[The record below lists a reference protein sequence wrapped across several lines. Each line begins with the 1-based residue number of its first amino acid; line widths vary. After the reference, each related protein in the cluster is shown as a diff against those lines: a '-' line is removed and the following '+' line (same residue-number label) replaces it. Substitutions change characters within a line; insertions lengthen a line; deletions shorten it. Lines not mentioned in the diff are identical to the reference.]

1 MPSVAEAR
9 PLSSASTGQR
19 AERTPLSTHAVTPD
33 KANCLGSVTSPAGL
47 HYEVFD
53 NSTDLHTFM
62 DVVLDG
68 QQLRTF
74 AGYGLAVQA
83 IKDGELDE
91 LVRQAKTAPACET
104 EDPELFFPIADTGS
118 RVQRSKAAQQIEE
131 AKAVCQRCP
140 IRAQCLAGAL
150 ARDEE
155 FGVWGGLSEKE
166 RRALKRRA
174 ARQGVAA

>member
-1 MPSVAEAR
+1 MK
-9 PLSSASTGQR
+9 
-19 AERTPLSTHAVTPD
+19 PD
-33 KANCLGSVTSPAGL
+33 EGNCFRSVTSPAGL
-47 HYEVFD
+47 QYEVHD

-68 QQLRTF
+68 HQLRTF

-83 IKDGELDE
+83 IKDGELDD
-91 LVRQAKTAPACET
+91 LVRQTAPACET
-104 EDPELFFPIADTGS
+104 EDPELFFPVADTGS
-118 RVQRSKAAQQIEE
+118 RVQRRMAAQQIEE
-131 AKAVCQRCP
+131 AKAVCRRCP
-140 IRAQCLAGAL
+140 IRVQCLDEAL
-150 ARDEE
+150 ARGEE